1 MNEPTQPS
9 IWQRSPLARC
19 SRWLFSWRGIRRILI
34 VLAWT
39 ATIIA
44 LLYGFE
50 NWRGRRAWD
59 KARHQMEAR
68 GELLD
73 FKAFIPE
80 RIAPEQNFAATPFVE
95 SWFVKGTYTNNDQR
109 WGDNYTTVRGKASS
123 QAGREAN
130 EKGSRRLTDLVAWEI
145 AFEAIRSG
153 TTNRHFASNRLDPES
168 RARAAAAVLEGLK
181 ASDEKLTE
189 LRAASRRPYA
199 RYSINYKL
207 DDPWGILL
215 PHLAHV
221 QTACERLGLR
231 ACARLAL
238 GKTDEALE
246 DVKLILHIADSLKGE
261 PILMSYLVRVACVQI
276 AMQPIWEGLAG
287 QRWSEA
293 QLQQLQRQLQQY
305 DFLADIDHPMDA
317 ERAAGILTADLLY
330 RQKYT
335 LGMLLDE
342 TASIRGFGGSL
353 AGLLARVAPRG
364 WYYREQVNHC
374 RLHDRQM
381 QGSFDVGQ
389 KRVFPGQI
397 ASNAKALEREIAGG
411 RLGKTLNAVVHHQLL
426 ASLLLPSLGRI
437 PLRGAMAQTAID
449 QAALAC
455 ALERYR
461 LANGQFPEKLEALVP
476 QFISQVPKDL
486 LGGEPY
492 KYRRTSDGQYVLY
505 SLGWN
510 EKDDGGI
517 PGPTLFHDKEGDWV
531 WQFPQQQQS
540 RQAQ

>member
-1 MNEPTQPS
+1 M
-9 IWQRSPLARC
+9 
-19 SRWLFSWRGIRRILI
+19 LI

-50 NWRGRRAWD
+50 NWRGRRAWN

-80 RIAPEQNFAATPFVE
+80 RIVPEQNFAATPFVE
-95 SWFVKGTYTNNDQR
+95 SWFVRGVNGEQLWNDEFGR
-109 WGDNYTTVRGKASS
+109 ASGKVSAPPRGE
-123 QAGREAN
+123 RH
-130 EKGSRRLTDLVAWEI
+130 SRNFTDLAAWEM
-145 AFEAIRSG
+145 AFAAARSG
-153 TTNRHFASNRLDPES
+153 QKDTADKLISEKLDDEA
-168 RARAAAAVLEGLK
+168 RARAAPAVVEALK
-181 ASDEKLTE
+181 SSESHLAE

-199 RYSINYKL
+199 RYPINYKL

-215 PHLAHV
+215 PHLAKAKS
-221 QTACERLGLR
+221 ACQRLELR
-231 ACARLAL
+231 ACAKLAM
-238 GKTDEALE
+238 GKTDEALD
-246 DVKLILHIADSLKGE
+246 DVKLTLYIADSLKGE
-261 PILMSYLVRVACVQI
+261 PILMSYLVRLDCVQI

-287 QRWSEA
+287 HRWSDS
-293 QLQQLQRQLQQY
+293 QLQQLQKQLQQY
-305 DFLADIDHPMDA
+305 DFLADIDHPLDA

-342 TASIRGFGGSL
+342 TTSQLDFFGGWL
-353 AGLLARVAPRG
+353 GTFLGRIAPRG
-364 WYYREQVNHC
+364 WYYQEQVNHC

-389 KRVFPGQI
+389 KRVFPRQI
-397 ASNAKALEREIAGG
+397 ESNARALEGEVAGG
-411 RLGKTLNAVVHHQLL
+411 RWGKTLNAVVHHRLL
-426 ASLLLPSLGRI
+426 ATLLLPSLGRI
-437 PLRGAMAQTAID
+437 PLRGAMAQTASD
-449 QAALAC
+449 QGALAC
-455 ALERYR
+455 ALERCR

-476 QFISQVPKDL
+476 QFTAQLPTDV

-492 KYRRTSDGQYVLY
+492 KYRRTTDGQYVLY
-505 SLGWN
+505 SVGWN
-510 EKDDGGI
+510 EKDDGGV
-517 PGPTLFHDKEGDWV
+517 PGRTLFHDKEGDWV
-531 WQFPQQQQS
+531 WQFPQKQQS